1 MFLIRPKTHPNE
13 SILSYLVRASHVNGL
28 KSPLQIFQAIR
39 LPITNSRIPNDK
51 VLYGEYA
58 QKALFGAFNLTDTE
72 FPVLFAHQS
81 DGLNLIGDFTVPST
95 IFRTN
100 HPRIC
105 PYCVQEMGFIECST
119 FFLPKT
125 YCTKHQTAL
134 VDRLDG
140 KRIRWST
147 PFLFKSLLEYKRSNE
162 SHSNT
167 SGTVIDFNNILEK
180 LISHEPSTLMPVQF
194 RNMNLDEISKLIDFS
209 MRYKNR
215 TNASTPLNLANFTND
230 QLAKA
235 FEDVHSF
242 LMNWPISLDNLLF
255 YYEKNPMSNRRGK
268 HGIRYCF
275 RDLYDELYAK
285 QNEHHLAYS
294 LLKQQF
300 ENYLATQYSDS
311 AFLSTISRIS
321 TNLYENSRLIN
332 RKHAAKILKCRA
344 NKVDIYVREG
354 LLQKSGHE
362 GSLFLRKDVEL
373 LSHRLSN
380 CLTLNQLASK
390 LEIGRYKTISLLNDK
405 IIKPILSPNENN
417 RDWLIEKDEV
427 LRFISILH
435 SNSSF
440 TTPNNATASTFK
452 KITFHG
458 MNFSCVIRKMLN
470 GEITYLY
477 VSCTDITKSL
487 SLNQFIPF
495 LRHEVD
501 DLDFF
506 TPKEASKYLSVNVNA
521 IYFWIKKGLLK
532 ATKKKVNN
540 VTRPIIMI
548 DITDAYEFKSKY
560 ILSKNRV
567 YNKKYTAISGPQID
581 GGIVN
586 LFIE

>member
-1 MFLIRPKTHPNE
+1 M
-13 SILSYLVRASHVNGL
+13 
-28 KSPLQIFQAIR
+28 
-39 LPITNSRIPNDK
+39 PNDK
-51 VLYGEYA
+51 ILFGEYA
-58 QKALFGAFNLTDTE
+58 RNELLAAFNLDKKAPLT
-72 FPVLFAHQS
+72 LFS
-81 DGLNLIGDFTVPST
+81 YRTDGLNRTADFVLPST
-95 IFRTN
+95 LFRAN
-100 HPRIC
+100 HPRLC
-105 PYCVQEMGFIECST
+105 PYCVQEMGYIECST

-134 VDRLDG
+134 LDKLNG

-147 PFLFKSLLEYKRSNE
+147 PFLFENLLEYKRSNE

-180 LISHEPSTLMPVQF
+180 LISNEPSTLMPVQI
-194 RNMNLDEISKLIDFS
+194 RDMNLNEISRLIDFS

-215 TNASTPLNLANFTND
+215 ANASTPLNLANYTND

-235 FEDVHSF
+235 FEDAHSF
-242 LMNWPISLDNLLF
+242 LMNWPTSFDDLLF

-300 ENYLATQYSDS
+300 ENYLATRYSDS

-344 NKVDIYVREG
+344 NKVDIYVREE

-362 GSLFLRKDVEL
+362 GSLFLREDIEL

-380 CLTLNQLASK
+380 CLTLNQLASE
-390 LEIGRYKTISLLNDK
+390 LEIGRYKTISLLNNK
-405 IIKPILSPNENN
+405 IIKPILKPNENN

-440 TTPNNATASTFK
+440 TIPNSATATTFK
-452 KITFHG
+452 KMTFHG
-458 MNFSCVIRKMLN
+458 MNFPCVIRKMLN
-470 GEITYLY
+470 GELTYLY
-477 VSCTDITKSL
+477 VGSTGITKKL

-501 DLDFF
+501 EPDFF
-506 TPKEASKYLSVNVNA
+506 TPKEASKYLSVNINA

-532 ATKKKVNN
+532 ATRKKVNN

-548 DITDAYEFKSKY
+548 KTESALDFKSKY
-560 ILSKNRV
+560 TLSKERNKNR
-567 YNKKYTAISGPQID
+567 KYTVISGPKID
-581 GGIVN
+581 GGIVYVY
-586 LFIE
+586 EEP